1 MWYKNGSYI
10 GIRRKFGEKKQV
22 FSFGQKCGLSKE
34 VQWSFGC
41 MVLKKLDAGQTEQ
54 AAKDWADNAVG
65 MDR

>member
-1 MWYKNGSYI
+1 
-10 GIRRKFGEKKQV
+10 
-22 FSFGQKCGLSKE
+22 
-34 VQWSFGC
+34 